1 MIRPLPLLAAVLLTL
16 PSAGTALNVVI
27 KNQNANYPDS
37 QVYFSFKDAPVTG
50 TINGQTLVR
59 DQAYAVADIGSGITL
74 QSFASGRIY
83 FSLGAPLTGTG
94 DPEPINS
101 SVANWGTRFDKLEL
115 TFGQNP
121 YGVANLTAIDYFAI
135 PLAIKTYSGATA
147 TGTPLG
153 TLTCQQ
159 PGNTMA
165 AQLGALTNNNAKVV
179 LHDSKGNFLRVLGPT
194 LSPSGVYPSFTPYL
208 NAVQTAGQPTQIRD
222 LYSQAGS
229 TNATK
234 TQTYQFTAT
243 FDASGNIQLLG
254 GGISYAGGPSVGM
267 GHTILIKASD
277 LALGIYSANPPYTV
291 DGAAAN
297 IGQNDVYSAV
307 VRDLLTG
314 YALGFV
320 NSPMADAQHGNVA
333 FKDEISS
340 NWWSSPQAFA
350 FLQSNAADYDQY
362 AAYLQT
368 ISNAYG
374 YPFSDRWQVVQVSI
388 NPANVGTMELDVL
401 PDVAQALPAV
411 TSAATATAQ
420 DGSAFSYQIT
430 ASNSPTGYSASG
442 LPAGLSVN
450 MATGLIAGTPS
461 GSGVFSVSV
470 AASNAGGTGTASL
483 LTLTVDEPFSAWQT
497 ANFTAAERQ
506 NPAVAGPLGDATG
519 AGVANLVKYALGI
532 PPKRSGV
539 AGLPTASF
547 GSVGGVAYLLFSY
560 TDNPLANGS
569 SLSVQ
574 FSNDLQSWS
583 VGSSYTTEV
592 SRTNNADGTQTV
604 VTRTNTP
611 VGNGARQCLRLSVTL
626 NGS

>member
-1 MIRPLPLLAAVLLTL
+1 MIRPLPLLVALWLAV
-16 PSAGTALNVVI
+16 PVSGWSLNVVV
-27 KNQNANYPDS
+27 KNLNTNYPDA

-50 TINGQTLVR
+50 TINGQAIVR
-59 DQAYAVADIGSGITL
+59 DQAYAVADVGSGINL

-135 PLAIKTYSGATA
+135 PLAIKTYSGTTA

-153 TLTCQQ
+153 VLTYQQ
-159 PGNTMA
+159 PGNTVA

-208 NAVQTAGQPTQIRD
+208 AAVQAAGQATQIRD
-222 LYSQAGS
+222 LYSQAGG
-229 TNATK
+229 TPATT
-234 TQTYQFTAT
+234 TQTYQFIAT
-243 FDASGNIQLLG
+243 FDTSGNIQLLG
-254 GGISYAGGPSVGM
+254 GGISFNGGATVGM
-267 GHTILIKASD
+267 GHTIVIKAND

-307 VRDLLTG
+307 VRDILTG

-320 NSPMADAQHGNVA
+320 NSATPDAQHGNVA

-350 FLQSNAADYDQY
+350 FLQSNAAYYDQY

-374 YPFSDRWQVVQVSI
+374 YPFSDRWEVVQVSI

-401 PDVAQALPAV
+401 PDVATLPAV
-411 TSAATATAQ
+411 TSPASVTAQ
-420 DGSAFSYQIT
+420 EGSAFSYQAS
-430 ASNSPTGYSASG
+430 ASNSPTSYGASG
-442 LPAGLSVN
+442 LPAGLTLNPTS
-450 MATGLIAGTPS
+450 GLISGTPTT
-461 GSGVFSVSV
+461 SGVYR
-470 AASNAGGTGTASL
+470 ATLTASNASGTGGPFT
-483 LTLTVDEPFSAWQT
+483 LTLTVDEPFSAWRA
-497 ANFTAAERQ
+497 ANFTATELQ
-506 NPAVAGPLGDATG
+506 NAAVSGPLGDATG

-532 PPKRSGV
+532 PPKQPGV
-539 AGLPTASF
+539 AGLPTF
-547 GSVGGVAYLLFSY
+547 SVGTVGGANYLFFTY
-560 TDNPLANGS
+560 TRYPLANS
-569 SLSVQ
+569 ASLTVQ
-574 FSNDLQSWS
+574 VSNDLQTWNS
-583 VGSSYTTEV
+583 GSTYTTEV

-604 VTRTNTP
+604 VTRPN
-611 VGNGARQCLRLSVTL
+611 VAIGNGARQCLRLSVTL
-626 NGS
+626 PNG

>member
-1 MIRPLPLLAAVLLTL
+1 M
-16 PSAGTALNVVI
+16 NVVI
-27 KNQNANYPDS
+27 KNQNSAYPDA

-50 TINGQTLVR
+50 TINGQALVR
-59 DQAYAVADIGSGITL
+59 DQAYSVADIGSGIAL

-153 TLTCQQ
+153 TLTYQQ
-159 PGNTMA
+159 PGNTVA
-165 AQLGALTNNNAKVV
+165 ANLGALTNNNAKVV

-194 LSPSGVYPSFTPYL
+194 LSPSGVYPSFSPYL
-208 NAVQTAGQPTQIRD
+208 AAVQAAGQATQIRD

-267 GHTILIKASD
+267 GHTILLKASD

-320 NSPMADAQHGNVA
+320 NSATADAQHGNTA

-340 NWWSSPQAFA
+340 NWWSSPNAFS
-350 FLQSNAADYDQY
+350 FLQSNPANYDQY

-374 YPFSDRWQVVQVSI
+374 YPFSDRWQTVQVSI

-401 PDVAQALPAV
+401 PDTAPAPSAV
-411 TSAATATAQ
+411 TSAASATAQ
-420 DGSAFSYQIT
+420 DGSEFSYQIT

-442 LPAGLSVN
+442 LPAGLTLN
-450 MATGLIAGTPS
+450 ATTGLIAGTPA
-461 GSGVFSVSV
+461 GSGVFNVSL
-470 AASNAGGTGTASL
+470 AAANAGGAGAAFS
-483 LTLTVDEPFSAWQT
+483 LTLTVDEPFSAWQA
-497 ANFTAAERQ
+497 ANFTTAERQ
-506 NPAVAGPLGDATG
+506 NPAVSGPLGDATG
-519 AGVANLVKYALGI
+519 AGVANVVKYALGI
-532 PPKRSGV
+532 APKQAGV
-539 AGLPTASF
+539 AGLPTVSL
-547 GSVGGVAYLLFSY
+547 GSVGGTTYLFFTY
-560 TDNPLANGS
+560 TVNPLATGS
-569 SLSVQ
+569 SVSVQ
-574 FSNDLQSWS
+574 VSSDLQSWS
-583 VGSSYTTEV
+583 AGSVYTTEV
-592 SRTNNADGTQTV
+592 SRTNQANGTQTV
-604 VTRTNTP
+604 VTRSNAA
-611 VGNGARQCLRLSVTL
+611 VGSGARQCLRLSVSL
-626 NGS
+626 SGGS